1 MQIEPALTTQ
11 IRLTQNLDYYGNAA
25 KNRIWY
31 RGDSAEIEQ
40 MYTQLYGVPKT
51 MFWKSVSTPGL
62 EIRKIHTGLPRLI
75 VNTLTDIVVNDFS
88 GVEINDDVSGQIW
101 DEVYKKNG
109 SDKLLKKLC
118 RNMLVVGDGAFKI
131 SFNKNIDGEY
141 PIISFINGEY
151 VDFNSVCGRIY
162 EVVFNTEYTHKDRKY
177 ILKEFYGKGYIKYRL
192 ETENGSE
199 LPLNYIPQTEWID
212 SGGVKFDEDIMLAVP
227 CVFNE
232 SERYPGRG
240 EGIFDSKID
249 AFDALDEAWSQ
260 WMDALR
266 ANRAKQ
272 YIPNNLLPRN
282 PKTGM
287 PIKPNAFDNRFIEI
301 GADMGQ
307 NAQNRIVTEQP
318 SIPHDS
324 YLATYI
330 TALDLALQGII
341 SPSTLGIDV
350 KKLDNAEAQ
359 REKEKTTLYTRSSLI
374 NFVSEILPQL
384 VQASVAGYQLWH
396 ESEINVP
403 ECSVNFG
410 EYANPSFEA
419 VVETVTKAKQ
429 GGIMSIEASVD
440 EVYGDTKD
448 DDWKAEEVQ
457 RIKAQTGVESMS
469 EPSVNEDTNYGL

>member
-1 MQIEPALTTQ
+1 
-11 IRLTQNLDYYGNAA
+11 
-25 KNRIWY
+25 
-31 RGDSAEIEQ
+31 
-40 MYTQLYGVPKT
+40 MYSQLPLAPKT
-51 MFWKSVSTPGL
+51 MFWKSVCTPGL
-62 EIRKIHTGLPRLI
+62 EIRKIHTGLPKLI
-75 VNTLTDIVVNDFS
+75 VDTLTDIVVNDFS
-88 GVEINDDVSGQIW
+88 GAELSEEALQQIW
-101 DEVYKKNG
+101 KKIYKKNG

-118 RNMLVVGDGAFKI
+118 RNMLVVGDGAFKV
-131 SFNKNIDGEY
+131 SFNKNADPDY
-141 PIISFINGEY
+141 PIISFVNGEY

-162 EVVFNTEYTHKDRKY
+162 EVVFNTEYEYKGRKY
-177 ILKEFYGKGYIKYRL
+177 ILKEFYGKGYIRYRL
-192 ETENGSE
+192 EAENGSE

-212 SGGVKFDEDIMLAVP
+212 SEGVKFDENIILAVP
-227 CVFNE
+227 CIYRE
-232 SERYPGRG
+232 SERYSGRG
-240 EGIFDSKID
+240 EGVFDAKTD

-272 YIPNNLLPRN
+272 YIPDNLLPRN
-282 PKTGM
+282 PSTGM
-287 PIKPNAFDNRFIEI
+287 PVKPNAFDNRFIAI
-301 GADMGQ
+301 GSDMGQ
-307 NAQNRIVTEQP
+307 MAQNRIVTEQP
-318 SIPHDS
+318 NIPHDS

-374 NFVSEILPQL
+374 NLIDEVLPQL
-384 VQASVAGYQLWH
+384 IQASVAGYQLWH
-396 ESEINVP
+396 EADINIP
-403 ECSVNFG
+403 ECSVSFG

-419 VVETVTKAKQ
+419 VVETVTKARQ

-469 EPSVNEDTNYGL
+469 EPAFTE